1 MSNSKTRKK
10 LQIFS
15 LEYDVLKDKPQHKT
29 EMRRGLECQPPH
41 KLQTAGGSRRGGSI
55 GPHVDS
61 SEGFRPTRSST
72 RTGKGINTT
81 SSKTT
86 PWCLNSLW
94 RCGLHFVPRPSCST
108 NTPLTPRQRGEQRGR
123 AALLPF
129 WMDTDE
135 SEGSWGIRADVFFF
149 FCSSSLESIW
159 GQTFPSEIPRAARVT
174 TETNRCRRW
183 SDAPILSDI
192 KTSLCLSSANKH
204 GGTQRRTHAMNKV
217 NTVQYSVSFYSTGMR
232 AFQI

>member
-15 LEYDVLKDKPQHKT
+15 LEYDVLKDKPQHTT

-149 FCSSSLESIW
+149 FLFQFSGINL
-159 GQTFPSEIPRAARVT
+159 R
-174 TETNRCRRW
+174 
-183 SDAPILSDI
+183 SDI
-192 KTSLCLSSANKH
+192 SFRNTARRARYYRNK
-204 GGTQRRTHAMNKV
+204 QMQEVIRRTDLIWH
-217 NTVQYSVSFYSTGMR
+217 
-232 AFQI
+232 

>member
-1 MSNSKTRKK
+1 MWT
-10 LQIFS
+10 
-15 LEYDVLKDKPQHKT
+15 H
-29 EMRRGLECQPPH
+29 RRGSGPPE
-41 KLQTAGGSRRGGSI
+41 AAPEPDR
-55 GPHVDS
+55 
-61 SEGFRPTRSST
+61 
-72 RTGKGINTT
+72 KGINTT